1 MLNRAERIGWC
12 CEEIRSLLRR
22 EILCYE
28 DEFYS
33 RLCWIKGAWHP
44 EAKGAWLPEWWRVL
58 PVGDRGNIISKSI
71 EALLRDRLI
80 EVIPGRTQATGRRA
94 FQEKN
99 PLDAIVEAIDG
110 SEV

>member
-1 MLNRAERIGWC
+1 VLNRAERIGWC

-33 RLCWIKGAWHP
+33 RLCWIKGSRHQ
-44 EAKGAWLPEWWRVL
+44 EAGARYPEWWRVL
-58 PVGDRGNIISKSI
+58 PVGDRGNIISKAI

-80 EVIPGRTQATGRRA
+80 EMIPGRTQATGRRA

-99 PLDAIVEAIDG
+99 PLDAIVDALDEA
-110 SEV
+110 EHA